1 MPVHSTAMHATL
13 AALGTFAALL
23 GAGSWL
29 AERIGRA
36 REAHAA
42 RAALVARARS

>member
-36 REAHAA
+36 REA